1 MKNKAII
8 FILSVLLVAGI
19 VYAQQP
25 GGQGQYTRENFPTA
39 TSSAAKVISLDLK
52 ENITNTLGSD
62 VEVEVL
68 KNVVY
73 VDRNGTN
80 LHVHILYPKGVSGVL
95 PCIVYVPGSAWMKQ
109 NIDMGIPNMTRLAAN
124 GFVVAIVE
132 YRPSIIGK
140 FPSQVQDAKTAIR
153 FMRKNAGQ
161 YHVDINNIFIWGD
174 SSGGHTALFV
184 GFTQGNQELD
194 TDAYSD
200 YSDKVNA
207 VVNYFGPS
215 ELAKMADYPSMMN
228 HSLANAPE
236 GLLIGGA
243 VPENPEAARKASPV
257 YYATSQALPVFMAH
271 GDRDILV
278 PLNQSDLVAEAL
290 DKVGV
295 HYEYYC
301 LLGAG
306 HGGRE
311 FWSDEILVKVLAF
324 LKQYTVKSNN

>member
-1 MKNKAII
+1 MRKIKY
-8 FILSVLLVAGI
+8 FVSVFFAVGT

-25 GGQGQYTRENFPTA
+25 EGQGQYTRENFPTA
-39 TSSAAKVISLDLK
+39 TSSAAKVINLDMK
-52 ENITNTLGSD
+52 ENITNTLGED
-62 VEVEVL
+62 DEVEVL

-80 LHVHILYPKGVSGVL
+80 LHVHILFPKGTVSQL

-109 NIDMGIPNMTRLAAN
+109 NIDMGIPNMTRLAAK

-132 YRPSIIGK
+132 YRPSVVGK

-161 YHVDINNIFIWGD
+161 YH
-174 SSGGHTALFV
+174 
-184 GFTQGNQELD
+184 
-194 TDAYSD
+194 
-200 YSDKVNA
+200 
-207 VVNYFGPS
+207 
-215 ELAKMADYPSMMN
+215 
-228 HSLANAPE
+228 
-236 GLLIGGA
+236 
-243 VPENPEAARKASPV
+243 KASPI
-257 YYATSQALPVFMAH
+257 YYATAQAAPVFMAH
-271 GDRDILV
+271 GDRDMMV

-290 DKVGV
+290 DKVGI

-311 FWSDEILVKVLAF
+311 FWSNEMLIKALAF
-324 LKQYTVKSNN
+324 LKKYSVKTN